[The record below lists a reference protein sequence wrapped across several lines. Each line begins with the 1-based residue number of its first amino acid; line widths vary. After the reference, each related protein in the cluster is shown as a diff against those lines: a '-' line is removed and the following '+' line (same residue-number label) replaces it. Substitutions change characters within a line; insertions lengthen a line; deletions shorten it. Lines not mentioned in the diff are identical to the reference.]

1 LAIVP
6 AAQVVR
12 LIFLIRGQRIITD
25 ADLAFLYGVTTKALN
40 QQVRRNAERFPPDFM
55 FQLTWDEA
63 AALRSQ
69 IATLKNDFDSRSQIV
84 TLNIGKDAQV
94 PANTDVTS
102 TSSRS
107 QIVTLNEPQPRETTG
122 EEGDHIDVP
131 RMQIASL
138 NRGRNVKYRPFA
150 FTEHGAIMAATVLNS
165 PNAVKA
171 SLFVVRA
178 FVQLRELLSTHRNLA
193 EKLNELERKLQD
205 HDGQILG
212 IIEAIRELMN
222 EPEEPAKPP
231 IGFATELEGKA

>member
-1 LAIVP
+1 M
-6 AAQVVR
+6 
-12 LIFLIRGQRIITD
+12 RGQRVIVD
-25 ADLAFLYGVTTKALN
+25 ADLARLYGVTTERLK
-40 QQVRRNAERFPPDFM
+40 QQVRRNVDRFPEDFM
-55 FQLTWDEA
+55 FELTWEEVTSLSMQIAGLDTEA
-63 AALRSQ
+63 ADPNSSKQNASLSLPTPSSRSRSQ
-69 IATLKNDFDSRSQIV
+69 IATLNPQE
-84 TLNIGKDAQV
+84 DAQV
-94 PANTDVTS
+94 SGNTEVTS
-102 TSSRS
+102 DSLRS
-107 QIVTLNEPQPRETTG
+107 QFATLNEPG
-122 EEGDHIDVP
+122 
-131 RMQIASL
+131 ASL
-138 NRGRNVKYRPFA
+138 MSQSATSRRGKHLKYRPFA